1 MNKTNDICGHCIHF
15 IKDDIKNMR
24 GHCPFHRDV
33 EFPEHESCGEFSD
46 TLPSKPPS
54 DIITN
59 RRMDPMEHKDESVPF
74 MAFESALAR
83 MDRHN
88 RWLIIVII
96 ILVILFVGSNM
107 YWIYQWNTYEIVDDY
122 SVEVDSKGE
131 GIANYLN
138 GDGDINN
145 GTSTSNEA
153 QGQTK
158 EALNAE
164 DSL

>member
-1 MNKTNDICGHCIHF
+1 
-15 IKDDIKNMR
+15 
-24 GHCPFHRDV
+24 
-33 EFPEHESCGEFSD
+33 
-46 TLPSKPPS
+46 
-54 DIITN
+54 
-59 RRMDPMEHKDESVPF
+59 
-74 MAFESALAR
+74 
-83 MDRHN
+83 
-88 RWLIIVII
+88 
-96 ILVILFVGSNM
+96 M

-122 SVEVDSKGE
+122 SVDVDSEGE